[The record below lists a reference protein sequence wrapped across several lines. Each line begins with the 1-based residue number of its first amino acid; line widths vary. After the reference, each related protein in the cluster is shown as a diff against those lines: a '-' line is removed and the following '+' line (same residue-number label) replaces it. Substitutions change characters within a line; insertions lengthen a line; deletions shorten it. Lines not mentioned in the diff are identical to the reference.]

1 MKGNRLSVPFSVVL
15 TIALWKAGKEV
26 GTSGGNLT
34 VRFTGDTVDFGKMSR
49 YK

>member
-15 TIALWKAGKEV
+15 TIALWKAWKEV
-26 GTSGGNLT
+26 ETGGGNLT
-34 VRFTGDTVDFGKMSR
+34 VRFAGDTVEFGKVSR